1 MVGTAKLDDAQ
12 RKISFYRQ
20 PIRWYHF
27 NKMIFEYCLN
37 SATKLSWKIWI
48 SFFDVELC
56 YPARP

>member
-27 NKMIFEYCLN
+27 NKKILLTTY
-37 SATKLSWKIWI
+37 SARRAMCSRCGFVFC
-48 SFFDVELC
+48 SG
-56 YPARP
+56 